1 MVPVKLAVKHWELGP
16 ADIGFS
22 IAVTP
27 VSLEEAL
34 DERRLKLTLDGQ
46 VWGGGEGGRCGGC
59 GHTRLSRGSV
69 GRAPAQVDTGRTGVG
84 GEGGGQVWGVDPVRC
99 GVWGQVWG
107 VLIWRL
113 GAG

>member
-1 MVPVKLAVKHWELGP
+1 MVPVRLAVKHWELGP

-46 VWGGGEGGRCGGC
+46 VWG
-59 GHTRLSRGSV
+59 V
-69 GRAPAQVDTGRTGVG
+69 
-84 GEGGGQVWGVDPVRC
+84 
-99 GVWGQVWG
+99 VWGQVWG
-107 VLIWRL
+107 ADPGV
-113 GAG
+113 GVG